1 MLQVAFLLKLANEQV
16 VNKRYCSSPWK
27 SISLVKW
34 FNNLIFNSM
43 FDELKEVKYLNRNN
57 RFQQFDD
64 VKCCKE
70 IKCLKSVEN
79 AEAYLEPK

>member
-43 FDELKEVKYLNRNN
+43 FDELKTEKFSLRSLYFTVLG
-57 RFQQFDD
+57 
-64 VKCCKE
+64 
-70 IKCLKSVEN
+70 
-79 AEAYLEPK
+79 

>member
-43 FDELKEVKYLNRNN
+43 FDEFKTEKFSLRSLYFTVLG
-57 RFQQFDD
+57 
-64 VKCCKE
+64 
-70 IKCLKSVEN
+70 
-79 AEAYLEPK
+79 